1 MLQHCRLLIKNF
13 AINSVFSLRRS
24 VVKVMQPVSKCQR
37 SRGLHW
43 GLGCSVITP
52 PPRIWTCPVR
62 TALALEVQESQW
74 IQTRDKHSR
83 IFFTGPLG
91 WSVPTCLITYLLL
104 TWHLLQFLRHRK
116 NCFSSLRRQSSDEI
130 KRTIKFGGKK
140 RSCTC
145 FPGLQLGRALR
156 CPWT

>member
-1 MLQHCRLLIKNF
+1 MLQHFRLLIQNF
-13 AINSVFSLRRS
+13 VINSVFSLRRS
-24 VVKVMQPVSKCQR
+24 VVKVMQPVSEGQK

-43 GLGCSVITP
+43 GLGCSV
-52 PPRIWTCPVR
+52 PVSKDLDLSCKSS
-62 TALALEVQESQW
+62 LALEVQETQW
-74 IQTRDKHSR
+74 IQTRDMHSR
-83 IFFTGPLG
+83 ILFTGPLG
-91 WSVPTCLITYLLL
+91 WSVPSCLITYLLL
-104 TWHLLQFLRHRK
+104 MWRLLPFLRHRK

-145 FPGLQLGRALR
+145 FPGLQFGRALR